1 MQHITSTVTIKR
13 RGQTHRYYHDTEPTS
28 ELTTNIEFLLMTSVL
43 RGYIESTEIREHID
57 TEGVIR
63 KIDYIITL
71 KS

>member
-13 RGQTHRYYHDTEPTS
+13 RGQVHRYHHDTDPTS
-28 ELTTNIEFLLMTSVL
+28 ELTTDIEFILMTSVL
-43 RGYIESTEIREHID
+43 RDYIESTEVREHID